1 MPTKYTL
8 NEEQK
13 ERKAL
18 TDKILYAKKKKA
30 KKLTKINLE
39 KPKIKSDILL
49 NDIIN
54 SDSDD
59 EIEPVVPYE
68 QPSRLKF
75 KFV

>member
-30 KKLTKINLE
+30 KKLAKINLE

-54 SDSDD
+54 SDSDA
-59 EIEPVVPYE
+59 EIDPIPYE
-68 QPSRLKF
+68 QPSRLKYT
-75 KFV
+75 FV

>member
-1 MPTKYTL
+1 MPPKYTL

-30 KKLTKINLE
+30 KKLSKINLE

-59 EIEPVVPYE
+59 EKVPVPYE
-68 QPSRLKF
+68 QPSRLKY